1 MLSPVRYTQRKFR
14 PGGTNGSIF
23 SLIAATLGAGTL
35 CFPYAIMVNG
45 IGLGIILIIFGA
57 LISYYTGMLLVK
69 AANSSGKNRFEDMAD
84 KLYGRRCKQV
94 TNVLN
99 LLCLCGFIMS
109 YIVYVKSMLPNI
121 LLLFW
126 TEE

>member
-1 MLSPVRYTQRKFR
+1 
-14 PGGTNGSIF
+14 
-23 SLIAATLGAGTL
+23 
-35 CFPYAIMVNG
+35 MVNG
-45 IGLGIILIIFGA
+45 IGLGVFLIMLGA
-57 LISYYTGMLLVK
+57 VISYYTGMLLVK
-69 AANSSGKNRFEDMAD
+69 AGVYSGKNRFEDIAD
-84 KLYGRRCKQV
+84 KLYGRRCKQA